1 MEEKAFCPYCGNKV
15 TPGAKFCRHCGKSLV
30 SEQRV
35 EYVPAPTPKEVISEE
50 TVEEA
55 AVSED
60 KYTKESKTS
69 TEPKEPNKT
78 NEPKEQV
85 TSFMKTAEEKAK
97 QTGQAAKKQAQQLK
111 SQYDQKDP
119 ETKRKI
125 VRIGG
130 GILIACVLIFGFMW
144 YQGKD
149 YRQAMS
155 NGDTYFQR
163 GEYGEAQ
170 NYYKQ
175 AHDEKP
181 GDEKSLEM
189 RDHARTLGDS
199 WIGINDGWDGRSPIK
214 VYNQLQSKLKSIEDD
229 KLRLA
234 YQDTIDA
241 IENNRQYKL
250 ERQLE

>member
-1 MEEKAFCPYCGNKV
+1 MEEKVFCPYCGNKV

-35 EYVPAPTPKEVISEE
+35 KYVPTPTPKDVIPEKIVEE
-50 TVEEA
+50 TT
-55 AVSED
+55 VSEN
-60 KYTKESKTS
+60 KYSKEPKTS

-85 TSFMKTAEEKAK
+85 PSFMKTAEEKAK

-111 SQYDQKDP
+111 SQYDQKPP
-119 ETKRKI
+119 ETKKKI
-125 VRIGG
+125 YRIGG
-130 GILIACVLIFGFMW
+130 GILIACLVIFGFMW

-149 YRQAMS
+149 YRQAMA
-155 NGDTYFQR
+155 NGDTYFQQ

-170 NYYKQ
+170 KYYKQ

-181 GDEKSLEM
+181 GDEKALEM
-189 RDHARTLGDS
+189 RDHAKILGNS
-199 WIGINDGWDGRSPIK
+199 WIGLNDGWDGRSAITA
-214 VYNQLQSKLKSIEDD
+214 YNQLQGKLKGIEDE
-229 KLRLA
+229 KIRLA

-241 IENNRQYKL
+241 FENNQQYQVERRL
-250 ERQLE
+250 E